1 MNNNFGIILFIGM
14 TLYFLYTFKKNFD
27 KKKALYAQGEYKEF
41 TYLLPSFYIYII
53 CAIALLGYVIYSY
66 KHMTPFEIIMGIIFF
81 VIILIS
87 AFLNRTV
94 ILANEGIFFIY
105 YYLEYKKITAI
116 GIEKLSSGKFS
127 IGFINNN
134 KIIFSMKL
142 KEPQKNILRDFLSKK
157 KLHIEEF

>member
-14 TLYFLYTFKKNFD
+14 TIYFLYTFKKNFD

-41 TYLLPSFYIYII
+41 TYYLPNFYIYII

-66 KHMTPFEIIMGIIFF
+66 KHMTLFEIIMGFIF
-81 VIILIS
+81 VIIILIS

-94 ILANEGIFFIY
+94 ILANDGIFFIH
-105 YYLEYKKITAI
+105 YYLEYKKVSAV
-116 GIEKLSSGKFS
+116 GIQKLSNGKFS

-142 KEPQKNILRDFLSKK
+142 KEEQKNIVRDFLSKK
-157 KLHIEEF
+157 KIHIEEF